1 MLHLK
6 DGMFPPCTGKRGN
19 RLLNPSDP
27 GYWVRTAR
35 GDVLARAGHD
45 QSESIADGSSISLD
59 HSKTV
64 IHGSSGGAPAP
75 GESSSLFG
83 DMSLLHGSGGS
94 AGSAAGGV
102 DPTKMNQRLK
112 LIFRER
118 SNQFREAVYLLT
130 GYKVC
135 GMGWDG
141 MGGAVCLC

>member
-83 DMSLLHGSGGS
+83 DMSLLHWSGGS

-102 DPTKMNQRLK
+102 DPTKMNQRLNLDRKKDNK
-112 LIFRER
+112 LLDVWGNRCPVGAEKAKSMTEF
-118 SNQFREAVYLLT
+118 
-130 GYKVC
+130 KVKKK
-135 GMGWDG
+135 
-141 MGGAVCLC
+141 